1 VGALAK
7 RTITVKAAAETL
19 GVSAKWIRKQIAA
32 GLITPTR
39 QGGKKGGRYLLSDA
53 DLEVLRVHVTE
64 RSTSSGGVGDETVTL
79 ARLSRLEA
87 DRANLLAQVAWARAI
102 VQEQQKAL
110 DAERERSERLT
121 TDLAEQH
128 ARVEALKALSAL
140 DRLLGRH
147 KSI

>member
-1 VGALAK
+1 MGALAK

-102 VQEQQKAL
+102 VQEQQKVL